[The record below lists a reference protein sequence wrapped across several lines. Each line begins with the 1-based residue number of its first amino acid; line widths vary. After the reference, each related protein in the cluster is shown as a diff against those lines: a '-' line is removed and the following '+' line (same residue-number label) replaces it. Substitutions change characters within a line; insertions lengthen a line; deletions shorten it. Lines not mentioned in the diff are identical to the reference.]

1 MKKVF
6 ITSVFTILLGLVHYV
21 SFSQANNETEIRKL
35 EKMEGDA
42 FEKRDTMTLFKL
54 FSPDLI
60 VNTPLNRVA
69 TLEDIKRL
77 IRAGKIDIASSEK
90 IIEKISFIN
99 DMAIVMGHDIIKP
112 QGAMENAGKT
122 VTRRYTD
129 VWVKDKTGWHLTI
142 RQATNILI
150 SIP

>member
-1 MKKVF
+1 MNK
-6 ITSVFTILLGLVHYV
+6 ILLSSVITTFLCLTN
-21 SFSQANNETEIRKL
+21 FILLAQENDETEIRKL

-42 FEKRDTMTLFKL
+42 FEKKDTLTLFKL
-54 FSPDLI
+54 FSPNLV

-77 IRAGKIDIASSEK
+77 IRSGKIDVSSSEK

-99 DMAIVMGHDIIKP
+99 DMAVVMGHDIIKP
-112 QGAMENAGKT
+112 QGAMEYAGKT
-122 VTRRYTD
+122 LTRRYTD
-129 VWVKDKTGWHLTI
+129 VWIKDKTGWHLTI

-150 SIP
+150 I